1 MMAKPMT
8 RIREGLN
15 RHLGIITA
23 AIKQEMT
30 YRFNFFTSI
39 VGALLTMAL
48 LYYLWSAIYHSA
60 TSMGMSYRAL
70 ITYVCLGQAFSFA
83 RPGQRYIFI
92 RIGFGIRS
100 GNVLLDLVRPMDYQL
115 LIYCGTVGAY
125 LLETLLV
132 SLPAYVLALF
142 LFRINL
148 PPSPE
153 AAIGFVVSILGA
165 FFLVSSIDFL
175 IGLMAFW
182 TMDIWGL
189 IWGLGYVKIAVLDIL
204 AGTII
209 PLNLLPDWLQAIA
222 AILPFRSM
230 AYTPLAIYL
239 GEIEGSAIW
248 MSILSQVAWG
258 VGLVLLTRLI
268 WLKARRRIEIQ
279 GG

>member
-1 MMAKPMT
+1 MT
-8 RIREGLN
+8 IKMIPHFQEAINRQIGVIAAAVKQGL
-15 RHLGIITA
+15 A
-23 AIKQEMT
+23 
-30 YRFNFFTSI
+30 YRFDFFTAILGS
-39 VGALLTMAL
+39 LLTMTL
-48 LYYLWSAIYHSA
+48 VYFLWTAIYNNA
-60 TSMGMSYRAL
+60 TSMEMSYQAL

-100 GNVLLDLVRPMDYQL
+100 GNVLLDLVRPIDYQL
-115 LIYCGTVGAY
+115 LIYCETFGAY
-125 LLETLLV
+125 LLEMLLV
-132 SLPAYVLALF
+132 SLPAYVLAFF
-142 LFRINL
+142 LFHINL

-182 TMDIWGL
+182 TMDIWGV

-222 AILPFRSM
+222 AILPFRGM
-230 AYTPLAIYL
+230 AYTPLAIYV
-239 GEIEGSAIW
+239 GEIEGQAIW
-248 MSILSQVAWG
+248 MNILNQFAWG
-258 VGLVLLTRLI
+258 LGLVLLTRLI